1 MTRCCANLV
10 AVLFVSCSFVLGQD
24 FRVQV
29 IEGTFTWEEAKS
41 DAEARGGRLAV
52 LDTQGKI
59 DYVKTILTAN
69 DPTVFIGLTDK
80 EQEGQWKWI
89 TGKSLELDNWLP
101 NEGLDG
107 TNENYAVIYPNQNFG
122 WNDIPIGL
130 KRSYL
135 LETFPKLAYFP
146 FDGDAVDA
154 SGNGSIAQING
165 PTPTTDRYGNVN
177 SAFAFDGIND
187 TISASVGVYR
197 EVSISL
203 WFKAGTENELW
214 RVPYP
219 TVFRYGGENTGGWPS
234 FALQGNAPNG
244 RSFCVKCDVRSGV
257 QRRID
262 LPTLTPATWYHLAL
276 TSANNTMTVY
286 LDGEAVGTIDG
297 VVPVESGDILLGASQ
312 GFVPPSSS
320 HFTGSIDDLRIY
332 EGVLSDIRITELA
345 GKDSG
350 KGLKLAKEAGRYGR
364 VQQAVSITQ
373 GKQYRAV
380 AEVEGDYSHSN
391 TNKMP
396 ELRFPSR
403 DIVFDSFNVT
413 YDGSK
418 TTIET
423 IFTSDVT
430 DDQFLTFSIWTID
443 EVIFRKIQ
451 LIDLETGRDLISNGN
466 FENGLAFWTTDGGTI
481 DIVDL
486 EGPTTYTLSEG
497 LSTNGSV
504 SGFGE
509 FEDGTEVI
517 LTAIPDP
524 GFVLGSWTGSASGIQ
539 NPLSLTINQDRTVG
553 ASFIQDIRDTDDD
566 GLTNYA
572 ELVEFGSNPND
583 KDTDND
589 GIADGAEVNA
599 GLNIIQPESI
609 SEAVAF
615 LTAVRDEVIVQRDR
629 RPTFEQITDSRLGS
643 VILVADAETNKVKL
657 RFCIEESDQLGQWV
671 TREEEAEV
679 EVPLLPGKKFFRFS
693 VKED

>member
-1 MTRCCANLV
+1 MAI
-10 AVLFVSCSFVLGQD
+10 LFVSCGFAVGQD
-24 FRVQV
+24 LTTGLVASYSFDEDVIDESENDNDGTLEGGAVVKRGLLDLNGINSWVSFGAGVIPSQGNYSVAMQVNSRNPSGPYQEILSQSGAIVDFYLGVTSPNIRVSSGNVPGGDTGIPYINDGELHTLVYVINNDLQRTLLYYDGTLVKEYAFGLSLGGVRTSGFRIGRQHSNFGEYFDGQLDNLLIYDRALKPSEVV
-29 IEGTFTWEEAKS
+29 FYDS
-41 DAEARGGRLAV
+41 DP
-52 LDTQGKI
+52 
-59 DYVKTILTAN
+59 DYV
-69 DPTVFIGLTDK
+69 F
-80 EQEGQWKWI
+80 
-89 TGKSLELDNWLP
+89 
-101 NEGLDG
+101 
-107 TNENYAVIYPNQNFG
+107 
-122 WNDIPIGL
+122 
-130 KRSYL
+130 
-135 LETFPKLAYFP
+135 
-146 FDGDAVDA
+146 
-154 SGNGSIAQING
+154 
-165 PTPTTDRYGNVN
+165 
-177 SAFAFDGIND
+177 
-187 TISASVGVYR
+187 
-197 EVSISL
+197 
-203 WFKAGTENELW
+203 
-214 RVPYP
+214 
-219 TVFRYGGENTGGWPS
+219 
-234 FALQGNAPNG
+234 
-244 RSFCVKCDVRSGV
+244 
-257 QRRID
+257 
-262 LPTLTPATWYHLAL
+262 
-276 TSANNTMTVY
+276 
-286 LDGEAVGTIDG
+286 
-297 VVPVESGDILLGASQ
+297 SGD
-312 GFVPPSSS
+312 
-320 HFTGSIDDLRIY
+320 D
-332 EGVLSDIRITELA
+332 
-345 GKDSG
+345 DSG

-364 VQQAVSITQ
+364 VQQAVSITR

-413 YDGSK
+413 YDGLK

-430 DDQFLTFSIWTID
+430 GDQFLTFSIWTID

-466 FENGLAFWTTDGGTI
+466 FDNGLAFWTTDGGTI

-524 GFVLGSWTGSASGIQ
+524 GFVFDSWTGSASGIQ
-539 NPLSLTINQDRTVG
+539 NPLSITINQDRTIG

-572 ELVEFGSNPND
+572 ELVEFGSDPND
-583 KDTDND
+583 NDTDND

-599 GLNIIQPESI
+599 GLNILQPESI

-615 LTAVRDEVIVQRDR
+615 LTAVRDEVIVQRDN
-629 RPTFEQITDSRLGS
+629 RPTFEQLTDSRLGS

-679 EVPLLPGKKFFRFS
+679 DIPLVPEKKFFRFS
-693 VKED
+693 VKKD